1 MMFNALPGNR
11 HREAHLWRWFFLSG
25 GLGIVVA
32 IVLAILIEA
41 MCSFV
46 FYALAAWATL
56 KLLTLWKKHRNQLD
70 DHHFPRP

>member
-11 HREAHLWRWFFLSG
+11 HREAHLWRRFFLSG

-46 FYALAAWATL
+46 FYALAAWAT
-56 KLLTLWKKHRNQLD
+56 
-70 DHHFPRP
+70 